1 MTQRINKLYSA
12 DEMARISCRSCSGCG
27 ECCRGMGDTI
37 HLDPY
42 DVRELEIHTGMS
54 FMELLQDRIDFRV
67 EDGMILPNLS
77 MDPDSGACSFLGADG
92 RCTIHPFRPGICRL
106 FPLGRNYEGE
116 GFHYFVVEGACPK
129 RDLSKVK
136 IRRWLDIP
144 RLSVYENYIGRWH
157 AFVRDEQR
165 ALRDMRGAEQR
176 KMRNMA
182 LLNIF
187 FIENYPA
194 DRDFYE
200 VFEERMHRAQLL

>member
-1 MTQRINKLYSA
+1 MTKTMNKLCSA
-12 DEMARISCRSCSGCG
+12 DDMVRIACRSCSGCG

-42 DVRELEIHTGMS
+42 DVRELEIHTGKS
-54 FMELLQDRIDFRV
+54 FMELLQDRVDLRV

-77 MDPDSGACSFLGADG
+77 MNPETGACSFLGEDG

-116 GFHYFVVEGACPK
+116 GFRYFVVEGACPK
-129 RDLSKVK
+129 KDLSKVK

-144 RLSVYENYIGRWH
+144 RLSAYENYIGRWH
-157 AFVRDEQR
+157 TFVRRQQR
-165 ALRDMRGAEQR
+165 DLQAMHGAELK

-182 LLNIF
+182 ILNIF

-194 DRDFYE
+194 GRDFYK
-200 VFEERMHRAQLL
+200 VFEERIRRAELL

>member
-1 MTQRINKLYSA
+1 M
-12 DEMARISCRSCSGCG
+12 
-27 ECCRGMGDTI
+27 
-37 HLDPY
+37 
-42 DVRELEIHTGMS
+42 
-54 FMELLQDRIDFRV
+54 
-67 EDGMILPNLS
+67 
-77 MDPDSGACSFLGADG
+77 
-92 RCTIHPFRPGICRL
+92 
-106 FPLGRNYEGE
+106 
-116 GFHYFVVEGACPK
+116 EGACPK

-157 AFVRDEQR
+157 AFVRDEQK